1 MRGMTKKE
9 RLELARR
16 YESAW
21 HYLYYQLPKW
31 KQDSINEDPNGRESK
46 ELNKGVIKLGESDKK
61 IPAPS
66 RVGGDSKKS

>member
-1 MRGMTKKE
+1 MTKKE

-21 HYLYYQLPKW
+21 HYLYYQLPQW
-31 KQDSINEDPNGRESK
+31 KMDSIKEHPSGRESK
-46 ELNKGVIKLGESDKK
+46 ELNRAVISLGESDKK

-66 RVGGDSKKS
+66 RVGSDSKKS